1 MIRHEPPSGAASQA
15 LFAEYLELVRAR
27 LGEAFVPTE
36 QIFATEED
44 FHGAGAAWL
53 VLYEGD
59 VAVGCGGLRPL
70 APGVAEI
77 KRMFVTASA
86 RGRGH
91 ARALLAELE
100 RLAAEAGCERVRLYT
115 TEVLR
120 EARALYSACGY
131 RVVGAARIDGRLD
144 LWLAKRLSDQA
155 RSPSSTMSTSALTKR
170 PPSDSPAR

>member
-15 LFAEYLELVRAR
+15 LFAEYFELVRAR
-27 LGEAFVPTE
+27 LGDAFVPTE
-36 QIFATEED
+36 QIFATEDD
-44 FHGAGAAWL
+44 FHGEGAAWL
-53 VLYEGD
+53 VLYDGD
-59 VAVGCGGLRPL
+59 AAVACGGLRPL

-91 ARALLAELE
+91 ARTLLGELE
-100 RLAAEAGCERVRLYT
+100 RLAAQDGRERVRLYT

-131 RVVGAARIDGRLD
+131 RPVGVVAIDGRID
-144 LWLAKRLSDQA
+144 LWLEKRLSG
-155 RSPSSTMSTSALTKR
+155 
-170 PPSDSPAR
+170 